1 MDIIMLYQ
9 TQYDG
14 CFRTEQQLKGPL
26 WPEILIKIKKEV
38 PEMDEQTRKLLEECS
53 IGCKMAVNSL
63 EQVKDYIRDT
73 NLEKLTEN
81 YISRHKDL
89 EAEAV
94 SALQNSGNDAK
105 DPGTLASAFAWFST
119 EMKLT
124 FNDDNTQIAKLLMD
138 GCNMG
143 IKTLGEHLN
152 TLNQADGSAQSLT
165 RKIIKAEQDL
175 MKELQAYL

>member
-1 MDIIMLYQ
+1 MDPQKRKTIADNGFSFYFGINGHNNAVK
-9 TQYDG
+9 T
-14 CFRTEQQLKGPL
+14 
-26 WPEILIKIKKEV
+26 KKEV

-53 IGCKMAVNSL
+53 SGCKMAISSL
-63 EQVKDYIRDT
+63 EQITGYIRDT
-73 NLEKLTEN
+73 NLKKLVES

-94 SALQNSGNDAK
+94 KALQDSGNDAK
-105 DPGTLASAFAWFST
+105 DPGALSSAFAWFTT

-124 FNDDNTQIAKLLMD
+124 FNDDNTQISKLLMD

-143 IKTLGEHLN
+143 IKTLGERMN
-152 TLNQADGSAQSLT
+152 TLNQADGSAQSLA

-175 MKELQAYL
+175 MKELQAFL

>member
-1 MDIIMLYQ
+1 MW
-9 TQYDG
+9 TH
-14 CFRTEQQLKGPL
+14 RKE
-26 WPEILIKIKKEV
+26 KIADNGFSFYFGINGHNNAVKTKKEV

-53 IGCKMAVNSL
+53 SGCKMAISSL
-63 EQVKDYIRDT
+63 EQITGYIRDT
-73 NLEKLTEN
+73 NLKKLVES

-94 SALQNSGNDAK
+94 KALQDSGNDAK
-105 DPGTLASAFAWFST
+105 DPGALSSAFAWFTT

-124 FNDDNTQIAKLLMD
+124 FNDDNTRISKLLMD

-143 IKTLGEHLN
+143 IKTLGERMN
-152 TLNQADGSAQSLT
+152 TLNQADGSAQSLA

-175 MKELQAYL
+175 MKELQAFL

>member
-1 MDIIMLYQ
+1 
-9 TQYDG
+9 
-14 CFRTEQQLKGPL
+14 
-26 WPEILIKIKKEV
+26 
-38 PEMDEQTRKLLEECS
+38 MDEQTRKLLEECS

-63 EQVKDYIRDT
+63 DQITGYIKDS
-73 NLEKLTEN
+73 NLKKLVEN

-94 SALQNSGNDAK
+94 KALQNSGNDAK
-105 DPGTLASAFAWFST
+105 DPGALSSVFAWFTT

-124 FNDDNTQIAKLLMD
+124 FNDDNTRIAKLLMD

-143 IKTLGEHLN
+143 IQTLGERMN
-152 TLNQADGSAQSLT
+152 TLNQADGGALALA

-175 MKELQAYL
+175 MKELQAFL

>member
-1 MDIIMLYQ
+1 
-9 TQYDG
+9 
-14 CFRTEQQLKGPL
+14 
-26 WPEILIKIKKEV
+26 
-38 PEMDEQTRKLLEECS
+38 MDEQTRKLLEECS

-63 EQVKDYIRDT
+63 DQITGYIKDS
-73 NLEKLTEN
+73 NLKKLVES
-81 YISRHKDL
+81 YISHHKNL

-94 SALQNSGNDAK
+94 KALQDSGNDAK
-105 DPGTLASAFAWFST
+105 DPGALSSVFAWFTT

-124 FNDDNTQIAKLLMD
+124 FNDDNTRIAKLLMD

-143 IKTLGEHLN
+143 IQTLGERMN
-152 TLNQADGSAQSLT
+152 TLNQADSSALALA

>member
-1 MDIIMLYQ
+1 
-9 TQYDG
+9 
-14 CFRTEQQLKGPL
+14 
-26 WPEILIKIKKEV
+26 
-38 PEMDEQTRKLLEECS
+38 MDEQTRKLLEECS
-53 IGCKMAVNSL
+53 SGCKMAVNSL
-63 EQVKDYIRDT
+63 DQITGYIKDSD
-73 NLEKLTEN
+73 LKKLVEN

-94 SALQNSGNDAK
+94 KALQNSGNDAK
-105 DPGTLASAFAWFST
+105 DPGALSSVFAWFTT

-124 FNDDNTQIAKLLMD
+124 FNDDNTRIAKLLMD

-143 IKTLGEHLN
+143 IQTLGERMN
-152 TLNQADGSAQSLT
+152 TLNQADSSALALA

>member
-1 MDIIMLYQ
+1 
-9 TQYDG
+9 
-14 CFRTEQQLKGPL
+14 
-26 WPEILIKIKKEV
+26 
-38 PEMDEQTRKLLEECS
+38 MDEQTRKLLEECS

-63 EQVKDYIRDT
+63 EQITDYIKDSD
-73 NLEKLTEN
+73 LKKLVEN

-94 SALQNSGNDAK
+94 KALQNSGNDAK
-105 DPGTLASAFAWFST
+105 DPGALSSVFAWFTT

-124 FNDDNTQIAKLLMD
+124 FNDDNTRIAKLLMD

-143 IKTLGEHLN
+143 IQTLGERMN
-152 TLNQADGSAQSLT
+152 TLNQADSSALALA
-165 RKIIKAEQDL
+165 RKIIKSEQEL